1 VFKNFDS
8 ETRRFQNGNGS
19 RRFSATQK
27 VVLVELEKNPGFQN
41 KSTVASRAHSFFFSI
56 SPLKNAQ
63 TRRNKFFYFK
73 LRNICQ
79 ISLEISRIKI
89 IPYMVML
96 RIMWAIGTYDYMLK
110 IQKSV
115 LSATQYP
122 QACQWSAVKS
132 IS

>member
-1 VFKNFDS
+1 MTSRSKYWYFTKMRISGDRKIKYFV
-8 ETRRFQNGNGS
+8 RRPS
-19 RRFSATQK
+19 TQK
-27 VVLVELEKNPGFQN
+27 SEKQN
-41 KSTVASRAHSFFFSI
+41 EWAGLASSLRFSI

-73 LRNICQ
+73 LKHICQ

-96 RIMWAIGTYDYMLK
+96 RIMWAIGTYDYMFK

>member
-1 VFKNFDS
+1 MNFLRICPKHFHTKFWRKKS
-8 ETRRFQNGNGS
+8 
-19 RRFSATQK
+19 
-27 VVLVELEKNPGFQN
+27 VEGCP
-41 KSTVASRAHSFFFSI
+41 VASRAHSFFFSI